1 MKNNKAFTLVELL
14 AVIVILGLLMAI
26 AIPSI
31 TKYIVDSRKKTL
43 IATIGSYRD
52 VVVNKVNDGE
62 YKFSDINTTY
72 YVHINN
78 LELEKGG
85 QSPFGDWVSAYVVVI
100 FSNENNEYEYK
111 YYWTSLDTGGYK
123 VFLNKEVKNIEP
135 NDIVSDDSPIIV
147 TTAIGDRENIVI
159 VDEDGD
165 YHKMKA
171 TIELDKEEAEGCYT
185 YSKKN
190 NQITITS
197 YSSSC
202 PKSVHIPSKIEGLPV
217 VAIGS
222 NAFYNKGLTYVILPE
237 GLVTIDSF
245 AFAYN
250 KLKSIEIPS
259 TVKTIGTSAF
269 ANNLFED
276 IPDVSNVSSLSSTAF
291 INNKIPNEK
300 WFVYKKKSDG
310 TFDYSVLTGYLGSDK
325 DVIIPKEVNGVK
337 LLMIDSY
344 AFAYQ
349 GITSVVI
356 PDTVTRIE
364 SAAFYS
370 NSLTSVQLPSK
381 LVYIGGDAFR
391 GNKLTS
397 ISIPNTVTNIS
408 SMAFNENNL
417 PQDQAY
423 IYKRNSDGSID
434 YSYLVTYGGNA
445 SDIVIP
451 AKVNGVELKTIGS
464 WTFYGARLSSVV
476 IPDSVTTIGTY
487 AFNNNRLSESS
498 AYIYAR
504 NSDGSIDYSKLIGYG
519 GLKRADVNIPAS
531 KNGVTLKTISSN
543 AFAFTGVT
551 SLTIPEGVT
560 TLEADSLRNAQLSTV
575 VIPSTVTTI
584 GKNAIAKNNVN
595 YNPIKTI
602 VNKTGKSF
610 NWTDIVGSDV
620 DDEIFETGTINNAYG
635 RVSVV
640 KTEEKN
646 V

>member
-1 MKNNKAFTLVELL
+1 MRNRKGFTLVELL

-52 VVVNKVNDGE
+52 VVVNSVNDGE
-62 YKFSDINTTY
+62 YRFSNTDTTY

-85 QSPFGDWVSAYVVVI
+85 NSPFGDWVDAYVVVV
-100 FSNENNEYEYK
+100 FSTDNNVYEYK

-123 VFLNKEVKNIEP
+123 VNLKEVKDIKP
-135 NDIVSDDSPIIV
+135 NDIISDDSPIVV
-147 TTAIGDRENIVI
+147 TKPVGDRENIVLI
-159 VDEDGD
+159 DKDGV
-165 YHKMKA
+165 YHEMKA
-171 TIELDKEEAEGCYT
+171 TIELTKEKAEECYT

-202 PKSVHIPSKIEGLPV
+202 PKSVHIPSKIEGYPV

-250 KLKSIEIPS
+250 KLKSINIPS

-269 ANNLFED
+269 SNNLFED
-276 IPDVSNVSSLSSTAF
+276 IPDVSNVSSFSSTAF

-310 TFDYSVLTGYLGSDK
+310 TYDYSVLTGYLGSEK
-325 DVIIPKEVNGVK
+325 DVVIPNEREGVK
-337 LLMIDSY
+337 LLKIDSY

-349 GITSVVI
+349 GINSVVI
-356 PDTVTRIE
+356 PDTVTRVE
-364 SAAFYS
+364 AAAFYS
-370 NSLTSVQLPSK
+370 NNLTSVKLPSK

-397 ISIPNTVTNIS
+397 ISIPSTVTTIS
-408 SMAFNENNL
+408 SMSFNENQL

-434 YSYLVTYGGNA
+434 YSTLVTYGGNA
-445 SDIVIP
+445 SNIVIP
-451 AKVNGVELKTIGS
+451 EKVNGVELKTIGS
-464 WTFYGARLSSVV
+464 WTFYGARLESVV

-487 AFNNNRLSESS
+487 AFNNNRLPESS

-504 NSDGSIDYSKLIGYG
+504 KSDGSIDYSKLIGYG
-519 GLKRADVNIPAS
+519 GLKKSDVNIPG
-531 KNGVTLKTISSN
+531 KQNGVVLKTIGSN

-551 SLTIPEGVT
+551 SLVIPEGVT
-560 TLEADSLRNAQLSTV
+560 TLEADSLRNAQLSTII
-575 VIPSTVTTI
+575 IPSTVTTI
-584 GKNAIAKNNVN
+584 GKNAIAKNNVS

-610 NWTDIVGSDV
+610 NWTDIVGSDI

-635 RVSVV
+635 RVNVV
-640 KTEEKN
+640 NIEEKN
-646 V
+646 I